1 MELKKIKRSIGKKYQ
16 YYLNTLFP
24 KLASKRLYK
33 KATGN
38 KLNLNNPKLFNEK
51 LMWLK
56 LNEYSKNP
64 LVAKCADKYKV
75 REYVKENDCSELLNE
90 LIGVYDNVEQI
101 DFDNLPNQFVL
112 KCNHGAGYNI
122 ICKDKEKL
130 DINKTK
136 DTLKKW
142 MNEDYWKAYAELN
155 YKSVEKKIICEKY
168 IKNDKNEDLDDY
180 KFYCFNGKA
189 EFVMICI
196 GRNTT
201 EHVKFYFMDR
211 NWKLMK
217 INPSGFDEPDD
228 LKIEKPKCID
238 KMFEYAEKLSKP
250 FPFVRVDF
258 YCVKDKVVFGELTFT
273 PAGCIDTDYTEDA
286 HKTLGDMIDLSKY
299 INKK

>member
-180 KFYCFNGKA
+180 KFYCFNGK
-189 EFVMICI
+189 VDYTMICT
-196 GRNTT
+196 GRETGDT
-201 EHVKFYFMDR
+201 KFYYIDR
-211 NWKLMK
+211 TGTLQREMTKHAMELK
-217 INPSGFDEPDD
+217 DETS
-228 LKIEKPKCID
+228 LKIPSNLSE
-238 KMFEYAEKLSKP
+238 MFEIAEKLSKGIK
-250 FPFVRVDF
+250 FVRIDLYNVDGKI
-258 YCVKDKVVFGELTFT
+258 YFGEYTFF
-273 PAGCIDTDYTEDA
+273 PAGGFEKKRTEV
-286 HKTLGDMIDLSKY
+286 TEKY
-299 INKK
+299 LNSMLNINK